1 MMLPLNHRR
10 PDHPT
15 LEHLQPVP
23 VGHHLDCQKA
33 PIVGPHH
40 ANPGR
45 INRVQRHNFSEMR
58 FNYQIESAKNGNTEF
73 IKVESAKY

>member
-1 MMLPLNHRR
+1 MMLPVHHRR

-15 LEHLQPVP
+15 PEHVQPVP

-45 INRVQRHNFSEMR
+45 INRVQRHNLSETR
-58 FNYQIESAKNGNTEF
+58 FNYQ
-73 IKVESAKY
+73 VESGKHGNMEFDQAVRAKL